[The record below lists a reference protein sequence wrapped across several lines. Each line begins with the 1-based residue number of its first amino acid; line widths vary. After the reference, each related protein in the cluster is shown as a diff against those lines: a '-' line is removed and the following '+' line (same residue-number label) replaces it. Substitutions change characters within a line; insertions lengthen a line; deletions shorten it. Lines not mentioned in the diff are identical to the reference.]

1 MAQASAGDPGRRADG
16 GLRVLRPDVYHP
28 VFQGQSLLRHTVLQ
42 RHLRRPHYGRYDH
55 PYGSLGKRGRYLH
68 GAALSKGR
76 RLRSRCDQTRD
87 GDEGR
92 CARRALGYS
101 GGRDPRHL
109 AGHRGDHDSYHRDGG
124 AGELARQS
132 PGRHAGDD
140 SLHRPGRGRGDAAR
154 FGHLRIHL
162 RGGVG
167 VVRDDPG
174 PQPRQLL
181 VRPALQ
187 GDLLMTQSSKKTD
200 PKVGGA
206 SDFRESVSTRY
217 GLDRAFTWLVTA
229 AALVG
234 VAVLVVLLVDVTKDG
249 SPMLSL
255 EFLTSFPSQ
264 VFPEN
269 GGIYPALIGSLWLL
283 GLTGL
288 LSVPLGLGAAV
299 YLEEYAQDTRI
310 NRMIEINISNL
321 AGVPSVIYGLLGLG
335 IFVELLA
342 PVTGAEACSPARSR

>member
-1 MAQASAGDPGRRADG
+1 
-16 GLRVLRPDVYHP
+16 
-28 VFQGQSLLRHTVLQ
+28 
-42 RHLRRPHYGRYDH
+42 
-55 PYGSLGKRGRYLH
+55 
-68 GAALSKGR
+68 
-76 RLRSRCDQTRD
+76 
-87 GDEGR
+87 
-92 CARRALGYS
+92 
-101 GGRDPRHL
+101 
-109 AGHRGDHDSYHRDGG
+109 
-124 AGELARQS
+124 
-132 PGRHAGDD
+132 
-140 SLHRPGRGRGDAAR
+140 
-154 FGHLRIHL
+154 
-162 RGGVG
+162 
-167 VVRDDPG
+167 
-174 PQPRQLL
+174 
-181 VRPALQ
+181 
-187 GDLLMTQSSKKTD
+187 MTQSSKKTD

-288 LSVPLGLGAAV
+288 ISVPLGLGAAV

-342 PVTGAEACSPARSR
+342 PVTGGGSVLTGALTLSLLILPVIIVATREALRAIPDSIREGGYALGATQWEVIWSHLLPRALPGALTGIILALSRAVGEAAPILIVGVSLYQTYITRSPFDGYMALPTQIYDWISRPQEVFQNSAAAGIVVAMVVLLLANSFAIWLRSRYQQRS